1 MGVTAAATAGVVV
14 GLGILLIILGATPT
28 ERESTV
34 LSTGLWTRWAGQWRT
49 LPQARRWWVVG
60 AIAVGVASAVLSGW
74 AFALVLVP
82 LALIA
87 IPLLLS
93 APPNR
98 EVELLAGLDRWVR
111 LVATSISS
119 GRSIRDAFFAT
130 RRQAPP
136 VLQESVG
143 RLCTRLDQRWT
154 TTDALMAMADE
165 LDSADADAVVAALVI
180 AAGRGGGGVRATLGA
195 LSDNIQDRLRVLRE
209 VSAERAKP
217 RAVARQVT
225 VITLVVLGGAVLLNG
240 SYFEPYRTPLGQL
253 IAGTLASAY
262 LTCLLILRRR
272 TIPTM
277 APRFLKA
284 AS

>member
-1 MGVTAAATAGVVV
+1 M
-14 GLGILLIILGATPT
+14 
-28 ERESTV
+28 
-34 LSTGLWTRWAGQWRT
+34 
-49 LPQARRWWVVG
+49 
-60 AIAVGVASAVLSGW
+60 
-74 AFALVLVP
+74 
-82 LALIA
+82 
-87 IPLLLS
+87 
-93 APPNR
+93 
-98 EVELLAGLDRWVR
+98 AGLDRWVR